1 MLLQKIALT
10 LKILFSL
17 NIDINKL
24 QTMKIPNEGK
34 SLALFHINACS
45 LNTNFV
51 DLVHLLSCTNKNF
64 DAIAITETRIT
75 KNVSLTNNLTM
86 NNLTMNLLSSPL
98 LNPQQVVPSFI
109 LLITYHINL
118 TWM

>member
-1 MLLQKIALT
+1 MDPEDVVQSKYYHL
-10 LKILFSL
+10 
-17 NIDINKL
+17 DEL
-24 QTMKIPNEGK
+24 QTMKIPNEDK
-34 SLALFHINACS
+34 SLTLFHINPCS
-45 LNTNFV
+45 LNKNFD
-51 DLVHLLSCTNKNF
+51 DLEHLLSATNKNF